1 MAPCPQPDSR
11 LVGSPLGLICLSL
24 LLIPAAAGTYC
35 ECSLGLSR
43 EALIALLVVLAGIS
57 ASCFFALVIVAVG
70 VIRAKGLVESFGVQ
84 EDRMDLRTVHVE
96 SHLVDPDL
104 EVSTMP
110 PLEDQGLMTIPMD
123 MMAPSLSPEEPPL
136 PPPPD

>member
-1 MAPCPQPDSR
+1 MAACPQP
-11 LVGSPLGLICLSL
+11 GSCLPGGPLGLVCLSL

-57 ASCFFALVIVAVG
+57 ASCFCALVIVAVG
-70 VIRAKGLVESFGVQ
+70 VIRAKGMVGHFGVQ

-96 SHLVDPDL
+96 SHLMDPDMA
-104 EVSTMP
+104 VPMMR
-110 PLEDQGLMTIPMD
+110 PLEEHGLMTITMD
-123 MMAPSLSPEEPPL
+123 STLEEPP
-136 PPPPD
+136 PPPE